1 MICPEVIL
9 SHEQGGSVQELMREF
24 KCLERLE
31 VYTQSLHALDM
42 DDWRALRVKLCSD
55 DDVTEVLQLLDCY
68 VHAYKA
74 KKQADDEYNDY
85 IDNPSP
91 GHSSGIQYTREL
103 QEHWAWMARL
113 RDECEE
119 AFLLSDELFQELNKI
134 LEKS

>member
-1 MICPEVIL
+1 MICPELLL
-9 SHEQGGSVQELMREF
+9 SHEQGGSVQDLMREF

-85 IDNPSP
+85 IDSP
-91 GHSSGIQYTREL
+91 RVLHYTRDL
-103 QEHWAWMARL
+103 QEHWTWMARL

-119 AFLLSDELFQELNKI
+119 AFLLSDEIFQELSTLLNA
-134 LEKS
+134 

>member
-24 KCLERLE
+24 KCLERLDA
-31 VYTQSLHALDM
+31 YTQSLHALDM
-42 DDWRALRVKLCSD
+42 DDWHALRVKLCSD

-85 IDNPSP
+85 VDSP
-91 GHSSGIQYTREL
+91 RVLHYTRDL
-103 QEHWAWMARL
+103 QEHWSWMQKL

-119 AFLLSDELFQELNKI
+119 AFLLSDELFQELSTLLNA
-134 LEKS
+134 

>member
-1 MICPEVIL
+1 MLCSELLL
-9 SHEQGGSVQELMREF
+9 SHEPVEVLSVQDLMRDF
-24 KCLERLE
+24 KCLERLDT
-31 VYTQSLHALDM
+31 YTQSIRALDM

-85 IDNPSP
+85 VDSP
-91 GHSSGIQYTREL
+91 RVLHYTRDL
-103 QEHWAWMARL
+103 QEHWSWMQKL

-119 AFLLSDELFQELNKI
+119 AFLLSDELYGELSA
-134 LEKS
+134 LL

>member
-1 MICPEVIL
+1 MLCSEILL
-9 SHEQGGSVQELMREF
+9 SHAPVEVLSVQDLMRGF
-24 KCLERLE
+24 NCLERHE

-74 KKQADDEYNDY
+74 KKQADDDYNDY
-85 IDNPSP
+85 VDSP
-91 GHSSGIQYTREL
+91 RVLHYTRDL
-103 QEHWAWMARL
+103 QEHWSWMARL

-119 AFLLSDELFQELNKI
+119 AFLLSDELFGELTQ
-134 LEKS
+134 LLAA

>member
-1 MICPEVIL
+1 MLCSELLL
-9 SHEQGGSVQELMREF
+9 SHAPVEVLSVQDLMRDF
-24 KCLERLE
+24 NCLERLDT
-31 VYTQSLHALDM
+31 YTQSIRALDM

-55 DDVTEVLQLLDCY
+55 EDVTEVLQLLDCY

-85 IDNPSP
+85 VDSP
-91 GHSSGIQYTREL
+91 RVLHYTRDL
-103 QEHWAWMARL
+103 QEHWSWMQKL

-119 AFLLSDELFQELNKI
+119 AFLLSDELFQALNKI

>member
-24 KCLERLE
+24 KCLERLDA
-31 VYTQSLHALDM
+31 YTQSLHALDM

-85 IDNPSP
+85 IDNPRVL
-91 GHSSGIQYTREL
+91 HYTRDL
-103 QEHWAWMARL
+103 QDHWAWMARL

-134 LEKS
+134 LE